1 MLQEESVCEE
11 FEESGS
17 ITTPGNGTVIK
28 MKPRLLRQ
36 RTRNASYRSRS
47 RRKIEEIQCEER
59 VTGESS
65 RPRWK
70 PEMRE
75 VKNELLSSGGGSN
88 GLSRNPSIE
97 SEKVVGVVD
106 KQELSRNIEDKAK
119 IMERLLSDSRRL
131 LSLRISLTDLKS
143 KLEMNGKQGRVSKAD
158 IVIVKRQLKE
168 MEEAV
173 LQMTNTNEILSKEAE
188 ETSGDSRDIY
198 RKVVMEKSRNG
209 SEKIE
214 QLQSKLQS
222 IEKAVLKLEDG
233 ATSKRS
239 RTMILFR
246 DIIHKGGKRSARQKK
261 NRFCG
266 FIRSSPKEEQDGL

>member
-1 MLQEESVCEE
+1 MVQQ
-11 FEESGS
+11 
-17 ITTPGNGTVIK
+17 K

-36 RTRNASYRSRS
+36 RTRSASYRSRS
-47 RRKIEEIQCEER
+47 RKKMEEIQCEEK

-65 RPRWK
+65 QPRMR

-75 VKNELLSSGGGSN
+75 VKNELLSSGGSN
-88 GLSRNPSIE
+88 RLSRNPSIE
-97 SEKVVGVVD
+97 SEKVVGVID

-131 LSLRISLTDLKS
+131 LSLRISLTDMKT
-143 KLEMNGKQGRVSKAD
+143 KLEMNGKQGKVSKAD

-173 LQMTNTNEILSKEAE
+173 LQMTNTNEILSKETE

-214 QLQSKLQS
+214 QLQNKMQS
-222 IEKAVLKLEDG
+222 IEQAVLELEDG
-233 ATSKRS
+233 AKSKRS

-246 DIIHKGGKRSARQKK
+246 DMIHKGGKRTARQKK

-266 FIRSSPKEEQDGL
+266 FIRSSKEEQDGL

>member
-1 MLQEESVCEE
+1 MIQKEV
-11 FEESGS
+11 
-17 ITTPGNGTVIK
+17 
-28 MKPRLLRQ
+28 KPRLLRQ
-36 RTRNASYRSRS
+36 RTRRASYRSRS
-47 RRKIEEIQCEER
+47 RRKTEEIQ

-65 RPRWK
+65 RPRLK

-75 VKNELLSSGGGSN
+75 VKNDKMFEFSEESAESETTLLKNSKRTYR
-88 GLSRNPSIE
+88 LSRNPSIE

-131 LSLRISLTDLKS
+131 LSLRISITDMKS
-143 KLEMNGKQGRVSKAD
+143 KLEMNGKQGKVSKAD

-173 LQMTNTNEILSKEAE
+173 LQMTNTNEILSKEIE

-198 RKVVMEKSRNG
+198 RKVIMEKSRNG

-214 QLQSKLQS
+214 QLQNKMQS
-222 IEKAVLKLEDG
+222 IEQAVLKLEDG
-233 ATSKRS
+233 AKSKRS
-239 RTMILFR
+239 RTLILFR
-246 DIIHKGGKRSARQKK
+246 DMIHKGGKRSARQKK

-266 FIRSSPKEEQDGL
+266 FIRSSSKEEQDGL